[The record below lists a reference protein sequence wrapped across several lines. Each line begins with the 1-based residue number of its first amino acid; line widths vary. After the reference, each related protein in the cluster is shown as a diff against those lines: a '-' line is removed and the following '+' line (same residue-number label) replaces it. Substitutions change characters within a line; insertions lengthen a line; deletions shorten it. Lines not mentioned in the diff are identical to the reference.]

1 MNKPHFYMLV
11 GIPASGKTT
20 TSRVIK
26 QILENEGREYIYLSS
41 DDLRVEMFGD
51 VNHQENNGELF
62 NEMNKRTREALEKG
76 INVIYDATN
85 INRRRRIGLLQQ
97 LPKDT
102 KKYVVYLATDY
113 NVVLQNNEKRDR
125 VVPKHVIDRMYKNLH
140 IPVKGEGWDEVIY
153 VYDLHTMSIE
163 YHDDFIQKIK
173 EMVLNNQGYEVMEVL
188 ADSFNIFDDIYEMPQ
203 DSTYHSFSVS
213 RHTYYV
219 YDYIHKNYEGEDKEL
234 MLWTALLHDIGKHFC
249 KSFVNWKGEPTR
261 YANFIGHDNVGAQIA
276 AIFLY
281 TLEYNMSFIEEVATL
296 IQFHMYLLN
305 ENADHEKLI
314 KLVGE
319 DLYNKLKILREA
331 DTQAH

>member
-113 NVVLQNNEKRDR
+113 NVALQNNEKRDR
-125 VVPKHVIDRMYKNLH
+125 VVPKHVIEQMYKIYRYQLK
-140 IPVKGEGWDEVIY
+140 VKVG
-153 VYDLHTMSIE
+153 M
-163 YHDDFIQKIK
+163 
-173 EMVLNNQGYEVMEVL
+173 
-188 ADSFNIFDDIYEMPQ
+188 
-203 DSTYHSFSVS
+203 
-213 RHTYYV
+213 
-219 YDYIHKNYEGEDKEL
+219 
-234 MLWTALLHDIGKHFC
+234 
-249 KSFVNWKGEPTR
+249 KSFT
-261 YANFIGHDNVGAQIA
+261 YMI
-276 AIFLY
+276 Y
-281 TLEYNMSFIEEVATL
+281 T
-296 IQFHMYLLN
+296 Q
-305 ENADHEKLI
+305 
-314 KLVGE
+314 
-319 DLYNKLKILREA
+319 
-331 DTQAH
+331 